1 MASIYEEKAEKLN
14 AENLERVK
22 IERIARML
30 VRKQEEILRHE
41 ANLKDIDTEI
51 KRLEEATL
59 IAFNNECCETNST
72 CMLRGARF

>member
-72 CMLRGARF
+72 CMPRGARF